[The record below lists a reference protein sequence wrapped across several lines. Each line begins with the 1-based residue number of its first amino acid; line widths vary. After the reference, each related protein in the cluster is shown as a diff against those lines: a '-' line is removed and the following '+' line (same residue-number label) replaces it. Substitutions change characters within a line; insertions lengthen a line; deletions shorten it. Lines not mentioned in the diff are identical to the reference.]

1 MLARFNARS
10 HATNL
15 NNPNQWA
22 FTLDGLRP
30 LPMLITN
37 MDQPK
42 NKSEIIPSNGKNH
55 KLTVKQQRFVEEYC
69 TDWNATQ
76 AAIRAGYSPH
86 TAQEI
91 SSENLSKP
99 MIKDAIDAHRAVL
112 TQKCGITSAE
122 LTKRID
128 ELFTKTGKD
137 EKKKGWNPHVA
148 AKLLEMHGKHIGHFE
163 ADNAQKDH
171 GVQVLIQQYAGNAS
185 NVGELAPP
193 SASVQVHSDSQSPC
207 VECSQG
213 VIEGETV
220 PTDGEEDQ

>member
-1 MLARFNARS
+1 MPKL
-10 HATNL
+10 
-15 NNPNQWA
+15 
-22 FTLDGLRP
+22 
-30 LPMLITN
+30 
-37 MDQPK
+37 MDQPE
-42 NKSEIIPSNGKNH
+42 NKTETIPSNGKTRE
-55 KLTVKQQRFVEEYC
+55 LTHKQQRFVEEYC

-76 AAIRAGYSPH
+76 AAIRAGYSPD
-86 TAQEI
+86 TASVI
-91 SSENLSKP
+91 ASENLAKP
-99 MIKDAIDAHRAVL
+99 YLMEAIDAHRAVF
-112 TQKCGITSAE
+112 TQKCGITSTE

-137 EKKKGWNPHVA
+137 EERKGWNPHVA
-148 AKLLEMHGKHIGHFE
+148 AKCLEMHGKHIGHFE

-193 SASVQVHSDSQSPC
+193 SACVQVQRDSQSPC

-220 PTDGEEDQ
+220 PTDEAEDQ